1 MKIVKFDILNDSQR
15 TQAAQMLTDEIPEG
29 WATLSH
35 AEKEIEECEED
46 PEYLL
51 FAAVQDDEVV
61 GWAGLEPPRYDG
73 KVFELHPLV
82 VRGDM
87 QGKGIGT
94 KLLKFIEKTAKEK
107 GGTVLILGA
116 SDENDGGETSFA
128 NVDLYNNLHEKLA
141 NFTPGTHQTAFYLKC
156 GYTVTGVIPDA
167 YGTGKPDIHMAKK
180 L

>member
-1 MKIVKFDILNDSQR
+1 MKIVRFDTLNNFQR
-15 TQAAQMLTDEIPEG
+15 RQAAQMLTDEIPEG
-29 WATLSH
+29 WATLFD
-35 AEKEIEECEED
+35 AEKEIEECEEN
-46 PEYLL
+46 PEHIL

-61 GWAGLEPPRYDG
+61 GWVGLEPQYG

-87 QGKGIGT
+87 QGKGIGS
-94 KLLKFIEKTAKEK
+94 KLLELIEKTAKEK

-128 NVDLYNNLHEKLA
+128 NIDLYENLYQKLA
-141 NFTPGTHQTAFYLKC
+141 NFTPGAHQTAFYLKR
-156 GYTVTGVIPDA
+156 GYTVTGVVPDA
-167 YGTGKPDIHMAKK
+167 YGTGKPDIHMAKR